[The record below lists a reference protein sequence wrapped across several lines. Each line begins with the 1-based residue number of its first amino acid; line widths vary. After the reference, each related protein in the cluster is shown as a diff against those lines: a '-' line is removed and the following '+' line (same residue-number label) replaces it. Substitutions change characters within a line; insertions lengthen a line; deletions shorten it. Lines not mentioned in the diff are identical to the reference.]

1 MIVAEVTYGQKDYAR
16 AIRFM
21 GRRQNRVFN
30 MFLLLAAIVIVS
42 WLYVRDPFG
51 FSWWIVPAII
61 ALLVLWYG
69 LMRLIATWNVSRQL
83 RNAPAAQGSHIWT
96 IGSEGINIAGPI
108 SRGDLKW
115 EAIIKVL
122 ESKHDF
128 FFYTAPKFAQFLPKR
143 SVSGDESL
151 ASLRKLITE
160 RMGQKAKVL

>member
-1 MIVAEVTYGQKDYAR
+1 MIVAEVTYEQKDYAR

-21 GRRQNRVFN
+21 TRRQNRVFN

-51 FSWWIVPAII
+51 FGWWILPAII
-61 ALLVLWYG
+61 AVLVLWYG
-69 LMRLIATWNVSRQL
+69 AMRSIATWNISRQL
-83 RNAPAAQGSHIWT
+83 RNAPAAQGSHTWT
-96 IGSEGINIAGPI
+96 IGLDGINIAGPL

-122 ESKHDF
+122 ESKEDF

-143 SVSGDESL
+143 SVLGDESL
-151 ASLRKLITE
+151 VRLRTLITE
-160 RMGQKAKVL
+160 RLGKKARVL